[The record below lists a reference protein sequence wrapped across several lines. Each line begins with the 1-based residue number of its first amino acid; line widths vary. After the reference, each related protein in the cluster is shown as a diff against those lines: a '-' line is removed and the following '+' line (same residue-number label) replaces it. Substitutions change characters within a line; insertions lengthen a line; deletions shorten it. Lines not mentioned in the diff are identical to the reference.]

1 MAHRRKSSHPVCKTR
16 RNLELTIQDV
26 NDDDDDSDLID
37 STQSRDHSGNH
48 GNTSVTVETD
58 DEDGQ
63 QIVLPSDLFKDFEA
77 IRSQTKLD
85 ATNLMRRLLKDY
97 QSISTVGDKPLQGQ
111 SEEHVENDIHGNQ
124 NLPAT
129 TSIAKDVS
137 LATARV
143 DTDDDQYQGLDLSVG
158 TRKISSQLFDTKSLN
173 SEPFEQPLDLSCTK
187 TPTTKDSLSRESPS
201 SSQLDISSVNNEF
214 NYVYVYPGLYPP
226 TSGVMSNDD
235 IEADGQ
241 AQNISP
247 VPELLLPGK
256 LVSPD
261 SLSRAQFVS
270 SSDIPDNLYAGAQT
284 RYRDFTTPVVQRQTS
299 PASPL
304 PKLSPTNI
312 KQEPTNIKQEPGEIS
327 YRMSENQGQHFQSG
341 QKPRHLTGSSP
352 PGKGGKKECKK
363 SSEMKVIS
371 ENTTAGVYTSVMKL
385 PWSRRTRT
393 KKPKHKVKLEDTLI
407 PQFMLEQGKTGS
419 QIPDWNPSQVSPGNT
434 SSDQNPVAKTPECSE
449 SVMMVYPS
457 GGTSAYGKP
466 VRKRGRP
473 PKLPML
479 AKLLQ
484 NQQGGKKSKQEKQ
497 SEDMQAQITQQV
509 QANGGMVVYNAGGQ
523 IMTAFGGMPLQQAPT
538 SSPSTDEQPMP
549 TPVMPNMA
557 QAQLIGQ
564 IPLSQLTGGPI
575 QFLGQFP
582 AQALPFPGQLLQT
595 VPAATSEGPG
605 QQQPAADDQDQNV
618 SKNDAKEVQSES
630 PPKTDT
636 VPQVNY
642 QYAFQPMFIP
652 AGALPLPV
660 PPPVSMPATVNDV
673 TPSATEETPQTSDSS
688 TVSDSSGTVNMSQG
702 ASTHVMK
709 LEGSNTISTMSTTSI
724 SNTGSGAIYQE
735 MILSSKSLVDVKK
748 RRRQTAIQMLKSKSG
763 DQNFLCTSFRIRP
776 RLVAQAQAQKERLAA
791 KGVKEEYVEDEMEF
805 SDPKNLIRPQNDSSH
820 FGENN
825 NSELCDIDFA
835 NIQIKQEIDPD
846 ELYEKVKEI
855 AYKNSKQETNASNED
870 TLVKTENPAVKRYML
885 KGSQKRKAKFYGSRI
900 VNDAADIAAI
910 NGNDQTTNANEGND
924 TNSSDLFQ
932 ELFNCK
938 VCNKIISVD
947 DMEAHSLEHMNKN
960 FHCQKCGQGYNE
972 SQLSVD
978 EFPKCPNCNETL
990 TKLENSLDCNDTTI
1004 ACDECPETFK
1014 SLPEFYEHKTG
1025 HKNDQTAQ
1033 GGFECDFC
1041 GKVYQYYHALQFHR
1055 RTHRERKVPCLDK
1068 ACDMKFRSRKEME
1081 LHFDSKHPE
1090 KKEYFHCVYEGC
1102 TKKFLKNFHLQEHIR
1117 VKHYNIKAFQCPW
1130 PGCLKEFAAQRH
1142 LKIHLL
1148 IHRDEKPMKCDHCD
1162 YRCRQRSAMNWH
1174 MRKHPDVPYKYKRA
1188 TKSPSVSKS
1197 ESE

>member
-1 MAHRRKSSHPVCKTR
+1 M
-16 RNLELTIQDV
+16 
-26 NDDDDDSDLID
+26 
-37 STQSRDHSGNH
+37 
-48 GNTSVTVETD
+48 
-58 DEDGQ
+58 
-63 QIVLPSDLFKDFEA
+63 
-77 IRSQTKLD
+77 
-85 ATNLMRRLLKDY
+85 
-97 QSISTVGDKPLQGQ
+97 
-111 SEEHVENDIHGNQ
+111 
-124 NLPAT
+124 AT
-129 TSIAKDVS
+129 T
-137 LATARV
+137 RV

-173 SEPFEQPLDLSCTK
+173 SEHFEQPLDLTCSK
-187 TPTTKDSLSRESPS
+187 TPTTKDSLSHESPS

-226 TSGVMSNDD
+226 SSGVLSNDELD
-235 IEADGQ
+235 ADGRN
-241 AQNISP
+241 QNVSP
-247 VPELLLPGK
+247 VPELLSPGK
-256 LVSPD
+256 LMSPD
-261 SLSRAQFVS
+261 SMSRAQFVS
-270 SSDIPDNLYAGAQT
+270 SSDIPETIYAGAPS
-284 RYRDFTTPVVQRQTS
+284 RYRDYSTPVQRQTS

-304 PKLSPTNI
+304 PKLSPH
-312 KQEPTNIKQEPGEIS
+312 QIKQEPGELS
-327 YRMSENQGQHFQSG
+327 FRMSDCQNDNFRSG
-341 QKPRHLTGSSP
+341 QLPGSTPTTS
-352 PGKGGKKECKK
+352 KGGRKESKK

-371 ENTTAGVYTSVMKL
+371 ENITDEVYTSVLKL

-407 PQFMLEQGKTGS
+407 PQFMLEQGKGEGEFS
-419 QIPDWNPSQVSPGNT
+419 DWNHSQVSPSSV
-434 SSDQNPVAKTPECSE
+434 SSDQNAPVAKTPECSE

-484 NQQGGKKSKQEKQ
+484 NQQAGKKSKQMKQ
-497 SEDMQAQITQQV
+497 TDEIPAQVPQQIQAD
-509 QANGGMVVYNAGGQ
+509 GGMVVYNAGGQ
-523 IMTAFGGMPLQQAPT
+523 IMTAFGGGGVAVQQTPQT
-538 SSPSTDEQPMP
+538 SVSTEEQQISA
-549 TPVMPNMA
+549 PVMPNMA

-595 VPAATSEGPG
+595 VPTATSDG
-605 QQQPAADDQDQNV
+605 QIQLPLQPQVQPLPAADDQTQ
-618 SKNDAKEVQSES
+618 SISIDATKDGETLSSV
-630 PPKTDT
+630 KCDT

-652 AGALPLPV
+652 AGALPVPV
-660 PPPVSMPATVNDV
+660 PPPVASIPTPANDV
-673 TPSATEETPQTSDSS
+673 THDIKEDNNKISDSNATSDSS
-688 TVSDSSGTVNMSQG
+688 GPANTNNVP
-702 ASTHVMK
+702 STHVMK
-709 LEGSNTISTMSTTSI
+709 MEGSNTISTMSTTSI

-776 RLVAQAQAQKERLAA
+776 RLVAQAQAQKERQAA
-791 KGVKEEYVEDEMEF
+791 KVIKEEFVEEDMEF
-805 SDPKNLIRPQNDSSH
+805 SDQKNLIRPQNESVH

-825 NSELCDIDFA
+825 DSESCDVNLA
-835 NIQIKQEIDPD
+835 NIQIKQEIDAD
-846 ELYEKVKEI
+846 DDLYEKVKEI
-855 AYKNSKQETNASNED
+855 ENKTSEQEPKITKDECSE
-870 TLVKTENPAVKRYML
+870 KTEKSVVKRYML

-900 VNDAADIAAI
+900 VNDAADIAAM
-910 NGNDQTTNANEGND
+910 NGVDQTTNSNK
-924 TNSSDLFQ
+924 SSDLDSGDMLQ
-932 ELFNCK
+932 EMFNCK
-938 VCNKIISVD
+938 VCNKIISVN

-960 FHCQKCGQGYNE
+960 FQCQNCGQGCNE
-972 SQLSVD
+972 SQLNAD
-978 EFPKCPNCNETL
+978 DTPKCPNCNETFIKVE
-990 TKLENSLDCNDTTI
+990 TLELRDATF
-1004 ACDECPETFK
+1004 ACDECPETFN
-1014 SLPEFYEHKTG
+1014 SLPEFYEHKSD
-1025 HKNDQTAQ
+1025 HQNKQSAQ

-1068 ACDMKFRSRKEME
+1068 SCDMKFRSRKEME